1 MVNNKEKR
9 KGTKEGHI
17 VIEIL
22 TFRCLTFGKAI
33 SEKLVPT
40 DNYIVGDRKKPFSS
54 TLLGSLVGAS

>member
-22 TFRCLTFGKAI
+22 IFRCLTFGKAI
-33 SEKLVPT
+33 SEKLAPT
-40 DNYIVGDRKKPFSS
+40 DNYIVGEGKNLFP
-54 TLLGSLVGAS
+54 LPL